1 MVITQSCFHGLA
13 VRLSESRVTIF
24 IFFRKEVLPSTVDKH
39 PHEDRPRS
47 PCGFTPAISCFS
59 PYILYPFLKYPRA
72 DLETDRALKGEG
84 IHPFQRHAISARRSF
99 YPGGISFYKKYA
111 LPVLSNRTES
121 LSPGTPFF
129 QICIRFFREFFK
141 FLFRLIT
148 SSTTARHTA
157 AAIAT
162 KDHSSFT
169 VPVK

>member
-1 MVITQSCFHGLA
+1 MPNPVFTG
-13 VRLSESRVTIF
+13 
-24 IFFRKEVLPSTVDKH
+24 LPSAFQKAASPFSYFSGRKFSPAPVNKG
-39 PHEDRPRS
+39 PHEDRPLF

-129 QICIRFFREFFK
+129 QIWIRFFREFFK

-169 VPVK
+169 VLVK